1 VNLSCNCRGERVVR
15 RHWFF
20 VFAAFGALALDA
32 GGISPLLVAA
42 GEPAAEAAPAAVSTG
57 APAAGSTGAPA
68 TVSPGIAARTDARLG
83 YDAYAVSNLI
93 STPAVLAGEAAQSFV
108 DATFAEMEARA
119 DGPLRAR
126 LRSVRE
132 LVRAAPG
139 TFDPADAGRSFLAAN
154 RDLAATLD
162 AEGFAGYE
170 LGGYVATVAFN
181 ARVLREEATDT
192 NFRRAVGDLGALDA
206 STPGLAAARSKL
218 AADSPAAWE
227 TIANDAD
234 AVAALVLGAPPPQF
248 RPAAHAVWALLV
260 RGRPIAGDGPRG
272 GALHTSLDIVYGDGA
287 HRTIGA
293 YPSGKYDFSAT
304 GGPLL
309 CETDLEPA
317 GGPSRAYALV
327 APKNVSY
334 DTLADRFLKACTAF
348 DKRRPHFTYA
358 PSGEHG
364 SSDNDFVAGLL
375 AAESLELPQG
385 L

>member
-1 VNLSCNCRGERVVR
+1 MNLSHNCRSERVAR
-15 RHWFF
+15 RTWLG
-20 VFAAFGALALDA
+20 VSATFGVPALFTA
-32 GGISPLLVAA
+32 GILLLAS
-42 GEPAAEAAPAAVSTG
+42 GAAEAVAPGAPAIVSTGMPAAVSTG
-57 APAAGSTGAPA
+57 APA
-68 TVSPGIAARTDARLG
+68 TVSAGAAARTDARLG

-93 STPAVLAGEAAQSFV
+93 STPTVLASDDAQRFV

-119 DGPLRAR
+119 DASLRSRLRA
-126 LRSVRE
+126 VRE
-132 LVRAAPG
+132 LVRATPG
-139 TFDPADAGRSFLAAN
+139 NFDPADAGRSFLAAN
-154 RDLAATLD
+154 HDLAATLD
-162 AEGFAGYE
+162 PAGFGGYE

-206 STPGLAAARSKL
+206 GTPGLADARAKL
-218 AADSPAAWE
+218 AADSPANWE

-260 RGRPIAGDGPRG
+260 RGRPIAGDGPRSG
-272 GALHTSLDIVYGDGA
+272 GLHTSLEIVYGDGA

-327 APKNVSY
+327 APKNVSP
-334 DTLADRFLKACTAF
+334 DLLAERFLRACSAF
-348 DKRRPHFTYA
+348 NKRRPHFTYA

-375 AAESLELPQG
+375 AAESLELPQD

>member
-1 VNLSCNCRGERVVR
+1 VNLSRNCRHERATR
-15 RHWFF
+15 RLWFAAL
-20 VFAAFGALALDA
+20 AAFGVPAFLA
-32 GGISPLLVAA
+32 GGVTPLAGAA
-42 GEPAAEAAPAAVSTG
+42 GELAGAGAPAAVSTG
-57 APAAGSTGAPA
+57 AATNVSTGA
-68 TVSPGIAARTDARLG
+68 AARTDARLG

-93 STPAVLAGEAAQSFV
+93 STPAVLAGEDAQRFV

-119 DGPLRAR
+119 DAPLRAR

-132 LVRAAPG
+132 LVRATPG
-139 TFDPADAGRSFLAAN
+139 NFDPADAGRSFLAAN
-154 RDLAATLD
+154 RDLATTLD
-162 AEGFAGYE
+162 GAGFSGYE

-192 NFRRAVGDLGALDA
+192 DFRRAIGDIGALDA
-206 STPGLAAARSKL
+206 SMPGLAAARARL
-218 AADSPAAWE
+218 AADSSAAWD

-234 AVAALVLGAPPPQF
+234 AVAALVLGTPPPQF
-248 RPAAHAVWALLV
+248 RPAAHSVWALLV
-260 RGRPIAGDGPRG
+260 RGRPIAGDGPRSG
-272 GALHTSLDIVYGDGA
+272 GLHTSLEIVYGDGT
-287 HRTIGA
+287 HRTVGA

-334 DTLADRFLKACTAF
+334 DTLAERFLKACTAF

-358 PSGEHG
+358 PSSEHG